1 MDNTPPFHSGSP
13 IMTVRA
19 PAVAG
24 TFYPAQADK
33 LRRELDA
40 LIPASRKE
48 RALALIA
55 PHAGY
60 AYSGKVAGSAYG
72 RVEIPRDV
80 VILCFN
86 HHGAGRDF
94 AVWPSGAWRTPLGDA
109 PVNEELAKAIKDA
122 FLPADFDEEGHQDE
136 HSGEVQ
142 VPFLQV
148 LRSDV
153 RIVPVA
159 LSVGHDDRA
168 VAQMRAFGRAL
179 AALPAEAL
187 AKAGAQDFLVVA
199 STDLNHYED
208 QKTTVEKDEAAI
220 RAIEALD
227 EAALTQAV
235 RAREVSMCGF
245 APTVATMAYAK
256 AKGAT
261 KAKTV
266 AHATS
271 GDVSGDYDRV
281 VGYAGM
287 VIS

>member
-1 MDNTPPFHSGSP
+1 
-13 IMTVRA
+13 MTVRV

-24 TFYPAQADK
+24 SFYPGQAET

-40 LIPASRKE
+40 LIPAARKE
-48 RALALIA
+48 RVMAAIV

-60 AYSGKVAGSAYG
+60 AYSGRVAGAVYG
-72 RVEIPRDV
+72 RVEVPRDV

-94 AVWPSGAWRTPLGDA
+94 AVWPEGAWRTPLGDA
-109 PVNEELAKAIKDA
+109 PVNDDLARSIKEA
-122 FLPADFDEEGHQDE
+122 FLPADFDESGHQDE
-136 HSGEVQ
+136 HSAEVQ
-142 VPFLQV
+142 VPFLQRV
-148 LRSDV
+148 RPDV

-159 LSVGHDDRA
+159 LSVAHDETS
-168 VAQMRAFGRAL
+168 VGQLRAFGQ
-179 AALPAEAL
+179 AL
-187 AKAGAQDFLVVA
+187 AKVAGDFLVVA

-208 QKTTVEKDEAAI
+208 QKTTVEKDEAVI

-227 EAALTQAV
+227 ETALMETI
-235 RAREVSMCGF
+235 RTREVSMCGF
-245 APTVATMAYAK
+245 APTIAAIAYAK

-261 KAKTV
+261 KASTV

-281 VGYAGM
+281 VGYVGM

>member
-1 MDNTPPFHSGSP
+1 MDNSPPLHSGSP
-13 IMTVRA
+13 LMTVRL

-24 TFYPAQADK
+24 SFYPEK
-33 LRRELDA
+33 EETLRIQLDA
-40 LIPASRKE
+40 LIPAARKE

-60 AYSGKVAGSAYG
+60 SYSGKVAGAAFG
-72 RVEIPRDV
+72 RVEVPRDV

-86 HHGAGRDF
+86 HHGAGSDF
-94 AVWPSGAWRTPLGDA
+94 AIWPEGAWRTPLGDV
-109 PVNEELAKAIKDA
+109 PVNAELARAIKDA
-122 FLPADFDEEGHQDE
+122 FLPADFDEVGHQDE

-142 VPFLQV
+142 VPFLQQ
-148 LRSDV
+148 LRPDV
-153 RIVPVA
+153 RIAPVA
-159 LSVGHDDRA
+159 LSIGHDDRS
-168 VAQMRAFGRAL
+168 VGQLRAFGKAL
-179 AALPAEAL
+179 AGVP
-187 AKAGAQDFLVVA
+187 GDFLVVA

-227 EAALTQAV
+227 EAALLQEL
-235 RAREVSMCGF
+235 RSREISMCGF
-245 APTVATMAYAK
+245 APTVATIAYAR

-261 KAKTV
+261 KAATV

-281 VGYAGM
+281 VGYVGM
-287 VIS
+287 VIR

>member
-1 MDNTPPFHSGSP
+1 
-13 IMTVRA
+13 MTVRL

-24 TFYPAQADK
+24 SFYPEK
-33 LRRELDA
+33 PETLRGELDA
-40 LIPASRKE
+40 LIPAAKKE

-60 AYSGKVAGSAYG
+60 AYSGRVAGAAFG
-72 RVEIPRDV
+72 RVEVPRDV

-86 HHGAGRDF
+86 HHGAGSDF
-94 AVWPSGAWRTPLGDA
+94 AVWPEGFWRTPLGDA
-109 PVNEELAKAIKDA
+109 AVNAELARAIKDA
-122 FLPADFDEEGHQDE
+122 FLPADFDEAGHQDE

-142 VPFLQV
+142 VPFLQR
-148 LRSDV
+148 LRPDV
-153 RIVPVA
+153 RIAPVA
-159 LSVGHDDRA
+159 LSIGHDDRSI
-168 VAQMRAFGRAL
+168 AQLRAFGKAL
-179 AALPAEAL
+179 AGVP
-187 AKAGAQDFLVVA
+187 GDFLVVS

-227 EAALTQAV
+227 EAALV
-235 RAREVSMCGF
+235 REVRSREISMCGF
-245 APTVATMAYAK
+245 APTLATIAYAR

-261 KAKTV
+261 KATTV

-281 VGYAGM
+281 VGYVGM
-287 VIS
+287 VIR